1 VLLYVGVGVVGV
13 LLLVAVLFMGMLL
26 GRGSGTDTPDSA
38 LEEREAE
45 EGAAGEAQRD
55 RQPEPEPEPNPE
67 PTTAPEPEPDPEP
80 DPGELELSGTQSKV
94 SNPFE
99 LSAGLLRVEAVHEG
113 EGSIWIDLVDETG
126 ESYSLIGDE
135 GPFDVSQAEQIE
147 EAGTYVVE
155 VEVPDGGAWTVRLQ
169 Q

>member
-1 VLLYVGVGVVGV
+1 MSRVLLYVGLGVVGV

-38 LEEREAE
+38 LEEREARE
-45 EGAAGEAQRD
+45 DAPGETREDPQ
-55 RQPEPEPEPNPE
+55 PNPE
-67 PTTAPEPEPDPEP
+67 PTTVPEPDPEP

-94 SNPFE
+94 SDPFE
-99 LSAGLLRVEAVHEG
+99 LSAGLLRVEASHEG
-113 EGSIWIDLVDETG
+113 EGSIWIDLVDATG

-155 VEVPDGGAWTVRLQ
+155 VEAPDGGAWTVRLQ